1 MPRIQMKPD
10 TLNEENEKFEQKPL
24 KQPVFL
30 NSVPKS
36 GTHLLRNIVRMFV
49 PVDQQYHEQ
58 FIQFANLEEHAH
70 AFEQGPNMLSWGH
83 LLFSDAPVMRLKH
96 ARKLLLV
103 RDPYSWV
110 IARSRFFVSDEFS
123 GNLNHIKS
131 GVLTVEELMNL
142 MIIGVYQKA
151 PPMQEIYLLN
161 AVAWLGT
168 GVFLVRYEDLVA
180 HIRTLDTPE
189 SESYFDNI
197 WTACGIEKPVDW
209 RDRVRVGSD
218 RKQSSTARENLTGQ
232 GQDIDFP
239 KELPD
244 AQKRLVDYVAP
255 GLREILGYA

>member
-1 MPRIQMKPD
+1 MPKIQMKPD
-10 TLNEENEKFEQKPL
+10 TLNEENAKFEQKRL
-24 KQPVFL
+24 EQPVFL

-36 GTHLLRNIVRMFV
+36 GTHLLRNIIRMFV
-49 PVDQQYHEQ
+49 PVDQQYHAQ

-70 AFEQGPNMLSWGH
+70 ALERGANMLSWGH
-83 LLFSDAPVMRLKH
+83 LLYTDAPVMRLKH

-168 GVFLVRYEDLVA
+168 GVYLVRYEDLVA
-180 HIRTLDTPE
+180 QVRSLDTPE
-189 SESYFDNI
+189 AESYFDKI
-197 WTACGIEKPVDW
+197 WDACGIAKPDDW

-232 GQDIDFP
+232 GQEIDFP
-239 KELPD
+239 KELPV
-244 AQKRLVDYVAP
+244 AQKRLVDFVAP